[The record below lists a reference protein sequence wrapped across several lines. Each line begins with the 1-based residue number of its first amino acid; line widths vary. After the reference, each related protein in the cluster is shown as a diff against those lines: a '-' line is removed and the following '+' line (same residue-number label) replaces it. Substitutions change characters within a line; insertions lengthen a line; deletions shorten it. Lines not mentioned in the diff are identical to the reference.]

1 MLAELFRNTLEE
13 KTMPGMFSMF
23 PAYDDREKWENLDK
37 DLRAHI
43 ISEAEEL
50 IGYKWPR
57 FMASD
62 YADYYRSGSRKS
74 YDEVFKAVF
83 DPLTKLAVA
92 ECVEGKGR
100 FLDDI
105 ANGIWARCEDTSWV
119 HTGHLQHYGEDIIPE
134 PDGEYLDLRCCSTGM
149 QLAIVYRLLETSL
162 RDWSPILV
170 DRMEREL
177 KVRILDRYIKT
188 DQWWTNFNE
197 GYTINNWNTHCN
209 KCVIVTALI
218 MEKDRDRLLTIME
231 KACRSLDIFLSIYH
245 EDGACNEG
253 PGYWKG
259 ASLSFLGILHLI
271 AQIYGIDLSA
281 VVDNRIRNMGNYIYK
296 VLIYEDWYMGYAD
309 GNGRNPMYDAK
320 LFITG
325 DFLGDSRMKN
335 MALDVFRRNEARDV
349 FYENFIYD
357 IHDYLEYILAYSELK
372 EKSGD
377 ASDRSYYL
385 KNAVLADSH
394 IFAARMV
401 EGSEKGFFIGI
412 KGGNNDE
419 SHNHNDIGCPY
430 IYFDGEPVI
439 MDAGAGMYTIKTFS
453 PERYDIWTMQSGWHS
468 LPELNGFQQSAG
480 EEFKSREFQWNDDGE
495 VAWASM
501 EISKAYPEEARVK
514 RFERKISLDRHLE
527 QVIILDNV
535 ILDSTPGKSV
545 FHFTVLNRPVI
556 LKPGTITFKIN
567 GGTIKL
573 EYDNSILEYLLEEKS
588 IEDDEKLSDSWG
600 SRIYRLNFYPTKESL
615 EYSLSYKISTGREG
629 GNEQQ

>member
-1 MLAELFRNTLEE
+1 
-13 KTMPGMFSMF
+13 
-23 PAYDDREKWENLDK
+23 

-43 ISEAEEL
+43 IREAEEI
-50 IGYKWPR
+50 IGYRWPR
-57 FMASD
+57 FKASD
-62 YADYYRSGSRKS
+62 YADYYRNGSRKS

-119 HTGHLQHYGEDIIPE
+119 HTGHLQHYGEETIPI
-134 PDGEYLDLRCCSTGM
+134 PDGEYMDLRCCSTGM
-149 QLAIVYRLLETSL
+149 QLAMIHRLLGSRL
-162 RDWSPILV
+162 REWSPVLT
-170 DRMEREL
+170 DRIEKEI

-188 DQWWTNFNE
+188 DQWWTNFEE
-197 GYTINNWNTHCN
+197 GHTINNWNTHCN

-218 MEKDRDRLLTIME
+218 IEKDRDRLLTIME

-259 ASLSFLGILHLI
+259 ASLVFLGSLHLI
-271 AQIYGIDLSA
+271 ADIYGTDLNE

-325 DFLGDSRMKN
+325 DFLGDRRMMN
-335 MALDVFRRNEARDV
+335 MALDVFKRNEARGV

-357 IHDYLEYILAYSELK
+357 IYDYLEYITAYSKLK
-372 EKSGD
+372 EKSCD
-377 ASDRSYYL
+377 ATDRSYYL

-394 IFAARMV
+394 IFAARME

-419 SHNHNDIGCPY
+419 SHNHNDMGCPY
-430 IYFDGEPVI
+430 VYYNGEPVI
-439 MDAGAGMYTIKTFS
+439 IDVGAGMYTIKTFS

-468 LPELNGFQQSAG
+468 LPELNGYPQSAG
-480 EEFKSREFQWNDDGE
+480 ENFRSEDFEWKDDGT
-495 VAWASM
+495 VASASM
-501 EISKAYPEEARVK
+501 DVSQAYPDEADVSLFK
-514 RFERKISLDRHLE
+514 RSISLDRGLGAVTLE
-527 QVIILDNV
+527 DRVVLNS
-535 ILDSTPGKSV
+535 LKGESV
-545 FHFTVLNRPVI
+545 FHITLKDRPFIIEAGLVGIKNRDG
-556 LKPGTITFKIN
+556 L
-567 GGTIKL
+567 IKL
-573 EYDNSILEYLLEEKS
+573 TYDSSLLECSIEEKS
-588 IEDDEKLSDSWG
+588 LLDDEKLFDSWG
-600 SRIYRLNFYPTKESL
+600 SMIHRFNFKPLKQSREYLLRFGISL
-615 EYSLSYKISTGREG
+615 ERENQ
-629 GNEQQ
+629 NEQQ

>member
-43 ISEAEEL
+43 IREAEEL

-57 FMASD
+57 IMASD
-62 YADYYRSGSRKS
+62 YAEYYRNGSRKS

-105 ANGIWARCEDTSWV
+105 ANGLWARCEDTSWV

-149 QLAIVYRLLETSL
+149 QLAIVYCLLESSL
-162 RDWSPILV
+162 REWSPILV
-170 DRMEREL
+170 DRVEREL

-271 AQIYGIDLSA
+271 AQIYGIDLSEVA
-281 VVDNRIRNMGNYIYK
+281 DNRIRNMGNYIYK
-296 VLIYEDWYMGYAD
+296 VLINEDWYMGYAD

-335 MALDVFRRNEARDV
+335 MALDVFRRNEAREV

-377 ASDRSYYL
+377 AADRSYYL

-419 SHNHNDIGCPY
+419 SHNHNDIG
-430 IYFDGEPVI
+430 
-439 MDAGAGMYTIKTFS
+439 
-453 PERYDIWTMQSGWHS
+453 
-468 LPELNGFQQSAG
+468 
-480 EEFKSREFQWNDDGE
+480 
-495 VAWASM
+495 
-501 EISKAYPEEARVK
+501 
-514 RFERKISLDRHLE
+514 
-527 QVIILDNV
+527 
-535 ILDSTPGKSV
+535 
-545 FHFTVLNRPVI
+545 
-556 LKPGTITFKIN
+556 
-567 GGTIKL
+567 
-573 EYDNSILEYLLEEKS
+573 
-588 IEDDEKLSDSWG
+588 
-600 SRIYRLNFYPTKESL
+600 
-615 EYSLSYKISTGREG
+615 
-629 GNEQQ
+629 